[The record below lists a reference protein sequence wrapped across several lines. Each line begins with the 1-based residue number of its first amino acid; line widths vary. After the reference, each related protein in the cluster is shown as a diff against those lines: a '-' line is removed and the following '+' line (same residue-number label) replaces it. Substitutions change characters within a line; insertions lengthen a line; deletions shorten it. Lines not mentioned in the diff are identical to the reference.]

1 MDALVAQFIAAE
13 AVLSEDAR
21 SVDFEIMLDEF
32 TTYAVAHG
40 YNGDIDVWSV
50 VQALAK
56 CNVPLSSWC
65 GDEMGFSNV
74 TLKGSLLKWIK
85 QQELNKL
92 EEAAKAEA
100 RAKRKKT
107 TTKCRKTTTKRM
119 VIVESDQGEN
129 DDESIHS

>member
-1 MDALVAQFIAAE
+1 MDSLVAQFITDE
-13 AVLSEDAR
+13 ATWSEDAR
-21 SVDFEIMLDEF
+21 STEFETMMHEF

-40 YNGDIDVWSV
+40 YDGDIDVWSV

-65 GDEMGFSNV
+65 SDEMGFSNV
-74 TLKGSLLKWIK
+74 TLKGTLLKWIK
-85 QQELNKL
+85 QQELNRI
-92 EEAAKAEA
+92 EEASKAEA
-100 RAKRKKT
+100 KAKRKKT
-107 TTKCRKTTTKRM
+107 TTKCRKTTTKRK